1 MPAIM
6 YILQMYTFCTYSKQY
21 YVVNLL
27 VFVLFQNMNAIYV
40 FGYTGILL
48 QDNCCFCIERGIITV
63 ENKWYYEAIIPNF
76 TVTCMILYIFF
87 PST

>member
-6 YILQMYTFCTYSKQY
+6 YILQMYTFCTYSKPY

-40 FGYTGILL
+40 FGYNGILL

-87 PST
+87 P